1 MRDGGRFGE
10 PVANNLDMRAV
21 PHVQHVDLHAGTV
34 GVPAHWKVKALLI
47 GELAERSG
55 VPPKTLRYYED
66 IAVLPPAGRTAAG
79 YRVYDDDA
87 FQRLAFIRSAQAAG
101 LSLAEIR
108 DVIRLR
114 EHGVAPC
121 SHVVDLID
129 NKRARVASQIAEL
142 QLLQAELDRIREW
155 ADEVDAASCD
165 PRLVCEVLA
174 RVAHGDR

>member
-1 MRDGGRFGE
+1 
-10 PVANNLDMRAV
+10 
-21 PHVQHVDLHAGTV
+21 
-34 GVPAHWKVKALLI
+34 LLI

-66 IAVLPPAGRTAAG
+66 IAVLPAAGRTSAG
-79 YRVYDDDA
+79 YRVYDESA
-87 FQRLAFIRSAQAAG
+87 LQRLAFIRSAQAAG

-129 NKRARVASQIAEL
+129 DKRARVASQIAEL
-142 QLLQAELDRIREW
+142 QQLQVELDRIREW
-155 ADEVDAASCD
+155 ADHVDAASCD
-165 PRLVCEVLA
+165 PRVVCEVLTGA
-174 RVAHGDR
+174 REGDR